1 MADIAELGFRLDTRD
16 LTRGKGALDEL
27 SKSAEKAE
35 KKSEGLGNALEKTKG
50 STSGAAKAA
59 EEAAKSHDRL
69 GNAADRAKESTG
81 ALGEASKRTASNIG
95 AIAVAL
101 GATVAAATDANRVLR
116 EFSREMAALGAVLG
130 GTSEQMAQLREQ
142 AKVMGA
148 TTKFG
153 AQQAAEAQKN
163 LAQAGLSVQQI
174 MAATP
179 KVLNLASAGNLELAQ
194 SAEFLV
200 DVMSQANLTVADF
213 GRISDV
219 AVKAANLSTTSVA
232 QLSQGYKYAMANGA
246 LLGMSIEEV
255 TSALAVLAQAGLK
268 AEQGGTGLRGIASRF
283 MQPSKEMTKT
293 LKENSIS
300 VNDLNIAARGL
311 APVLDTIAKS
321 TLSIPELMEL
331 FGQEASSAGLAL
343 VKNRQQFIDWA
354 NELKNVGGTTEQV
367 AKDMGNNLDA
377 AFNSVRSAVEGAYIA
392 ISDATGYENGLQ
404 NALNF
409 SSGVIN
415 SLSGMNESA
424 VKAGLMTKQMAA
436 DFESSGNA
444 IAATLKAFTAVGA
457 GAAMLAV
464 PSIIAGIGSAATT
477 AAGGVTALTAAIVAN
492 PIGLAVAGITA
503 ATAALYLFRDETVT
517 IGDTTASVSD
527 FIAATWDETAGRLID
542 AVAPFF
548 DSFSVSLSAI
558 TGLAESDSQKIAA
571 FFESAADVIG
581 AAIKGA
587 INGALN
593 AFPALV
599 AGAAAAAKAV
609 GDSFQAIMRAD
620 FSGAIDAITGGAKST
635 IDAYTSR
642 LTQDTIGKAVG
653 GAFDRIADNAK
664 KRSEQTQA
672 EAKRMAQSA
681 SYASAEIERLTARSK
696 PMIAK
701 VQPFNPVASKP
712 DSGDD
717 KKKKDKEAAKAAKEL
732 ASEQAKLNDLLQK
745 GEGFSAS
752 YAEKLALLAKY
763 QSKIPVDEYRA
774 AVEKLILTETEAGK
788 TAAKHAEEV
797 AKLQDT
803 FKEEDAKRAANLQ
816 TQNEELQFQSSLL
829 GKTALEQAALTAQ
842 WEEEKKIREEIL
854 DLTNKQAQAEQDGNQ
869 WAATAIQDRIN
880 MLQSEATAR
889 KEAAAGIAM
898 QKEIQQQWDGISA
911 DIERALTDSLM
922 RGFDS
927 GKGFADSLKDYIKNA
942 FESMVV
948 RILVQPIMGA
958 INSVGGQLYGQIMGG
973 QPQQG
978 QQQGGGS
985 LNNLLSGFTSN
996 STGQTLSSTATS
1008 AGRLFGYN
1016 TAPIAAET
1024 ASMFVDGSQAIY
1036 GFTDAAAT
1044 AAQSMGV
1051 LEGSISSIA
1060 TNASAIPNWGYGLA
1074 GIGGGLAG
1082 GFIGDKVFGDKGY
1095 ANTGGSLGGS
1105 AGTSLALA
1113 AGAGPLGI
1121 TAAVI
1126 GGALLGGGLGSLF
1139 GDREPDMRKAKFGY
1153 GASDALREEGKT
1165 NGWTGSSV
1173 FGDFRT
1179 YNDQWFSGSEM
1190 GAAMGQ
1196 FIDSLESLDNTVA
1209 DSLKLTGDQTQS
1221 AIEALKTIDKEYS
1234 FGMQWEDFTANSKA
1248 REQIAVD
1255 RYATIFDSI
1264 DAGWGDFVRQFQG
1277 SFDQFPTY
1285 LQGVIAAMSL
1295 FREESGELADVFG
1308 KQIEGISAFAQFAK
1322 AGENDADAFKRLYS
1336 IFQAT
1341 NAVLESLGKSA
1352 KGTGL
1357 ETTAL
1362 RESFIKLAGG
1372 MESLAGYVREYNE
1385 GFFTAAE
1392 KEAKVREQL
1401 QREFDKYNATLPTTR
1416 LEWRKLMESLDLS
1429 TQAGQEAAAKLYQ
1442 LQGAFLSI
1450 TPEIEETKDAVDV
1463 AAGAIERMKD
1473 KAKELE
1479 DYFANYLSGADYSG
1493 MTEQGREAASALD
1506 ELVAKMGELADA
1518 GGNTQLALDALN
1530 RYMSREIPRLYD
1542 SITKPFRDMLQQ
1554 QQGRTNVGKQI
1565 YGIYGQVVGAT
1576 KAINEVTSAQTTA
1589 VGKSLST
1596 QLKSIDKLAETTN
1609 FVEQTFGG
1617 IVTDASGNAT
1627 VIGES
1632 GATLGKQFGG
1642 DVSTNA
1648 NLAEEVVSKYDATFG
1663 DIRNWFDEKVVFEQS
1678 AGKEALTEVFNQAQ
1692 QTTAE
1697 QLSNIYEK
1705 ATGKEAESLGEVVDQ
1720 YAQDVNLS
1728 NKDLADAVKDS
1739 ILTTDLLSKA
1749 DPVNELAK
1757 MAFGREATAEERQ
1770 AVTDAYNWGINNGK
1784 ALADIVADIVSHVP
1798 MLEEAQSHLGTAALE
1813 AAKDV
1818 GDFDKALENS
1828 AKVDKDLGNYS
1839 TYDDTG
1845 SLIQEGN
1852 AEQVPLITEAEA
1864 AALREKAEQD
1874 AKAAAQK
1881 ALEAKIKALEE
1892 VTAGFVAGVAST
1904 LRDSFAG
1911 IIAQSKTIGMS
1922 DIAQQ
1927 AVVAKN
1933 AMDDVFGS
1941 VVESVAA
1948 TVAGLN
1954 SLGAVS
1960 ATDAAKE
1967 LMDKFEQGAI
1977 KTADELKSAV
1987 DAALESANTIEGTA
2001 AIKQTLKDASD
2012 AAKAIFDDTA
2022 KQLREQ
2028 LVAPWQSAFDAL
2040 TGNSIDAEINAAIK
2054 AKDQA
2059 LADAKTLA
2067 ESLGQN
2073 FDDLAK
2079 EIQRGFDAQL
2089 FGLTK
2094 QKLQGVI
2101 DSISKIT
2108 DFQTGIDDAIFGLRV
2123 GMPDANISGLYAQRQ
2138 ADIKAQL
2145 DAAMQGDNLDEQI
2158 GLANKLRETI
2168 TQRYA
2173 AEQQA
2178 QERMMSFARGLGDY
2192 LRQLRTSDKS
2202 TGSIYDRLTEA
2213 QKQFA
2218 EDVALSRGTGAEAEA
2233 ARGRVTS
2240 TSDTLLDLARQFYAS
2255 GEGYQQIY
2263 NSVVGGLEGLQIDT
2277 RTEAERQLDAINAG
2291 NDSALKQIDELQAL
2305 RGTFDDKLGVLQ
2317 QQQATY
2323 IVEMQKLAVQLE
2335 LSQSQILQA
2344 LKDLPSSIADK
2355 VAKPAFV
2362 APSGGGSYLPP
2373 AGSGAPLPSPTGKTL
2388 WELGQDPNWSSY
2400 SIEERAAIYKREKG
2414 LDGSHANGLDYVP
2427 FDGYVAELH
2436 KGERVL
2442 TAAENR
2448 DYSADVSRIMGGGY
2462 GGQAV
2467 APLLN
2472 EIKALRQEVAQL
2484 RQQQSSEHQDDLRQR
2499 EAIAKQSMGQTK
2511 DLQTAMIRNTALSI

>member
-27 SKSAEKAE
+27 SKSAEKAQQ
-35 KKSEGLGNALEKTKG
+35 KSDGLGNALEKTKG

-69 GNAADRAKESTG
+69 GSAAERAKESTG
-81 ALGEASKRTASNIG
+81 ALGEASKRTASSIG

-130 GTSEQMAQLREQ
+130 GTSEQMVQLREQ

-174 MAATP
+174 MTATP
-179 KVLNLASAGNLELAQ
+179 KVLNLATAGNLELAQ

-343 VKNRQQFIDWA
+343 VKNRQQFVDWA
-354 NELKNVGGTTEQV
+354 NELKNVNGVTQQV
-367 AKDMGNNLDA
+367 AKDMSDQLDD
-377 AFNSVRSAVEGAYIA
+377 AFRSVRSAVEGAYIA
-392 ISDATGYENGLQ
+392 ISDATGYEKGLQ

-409 SSGVIN
+409 SSGIIN
-415 SLSGMNESA
+415 HFSGMNRSA
-424 VKAGLMTKQMAA
+424 VEAGLMTKQMAA

-444 IAATLKAFTAVGA
+444 ITATLKAFAAVGA

-464 PSIIAGIGSAATT
+464 PSIIAGIGSAATA

-517 IGDTTASVSD
+517 VGDTTANVSD
-527 FIAATWDETAGRLID
+527 FIAATWDETAGQLID
-542 AVAPFF
+542 AVTPFF
-548 DSFSVSLSAI
+548 DNFSISLSAI

-571 FFESAADVIG
+571 FFEGAADVIG

-620 FSGAIDAITGGAKST
+620 FSGAIAAITGGAKST

-642 LTQDTIGKAVG
+642 LTQDTIGKAVSG
-653 GAFDRIADNAK
+653 TFDRIADNAK

-701 VQPFNPVASKP
+701 VQPFSPVASKP
-712 DSGDD
+712 DTGDD

-732 ASEQAKLNDLLQK
+732 ASEQAKLNDLLQR
-745 GEGFSAS
+745 GEGFSTT
-752 YAEKLALLAKY
+752 YAEKLALLGKY

-803 FKEEDAKRAANLQ
+803 FREEDAKRAANLQ
-816 TQNEELQFQSSLL
+816 IQNEELKFQSSLL

-842 WEEEKKIREEIL
+842 WEEEKKIREEIIE
-854 DLTNKQAQAEQDGNQ
+854 LTTKQTQAEQDGNQ
-869 WAATAIQDRIN
+869 WAVTAIQDRIN
-880 MLQSEATAR
+880 MLESEAVAR

-898 QKEIQQQWDGISA
+898 QKEIQQQWGNISA
-911 DIERALTDSLM
+911 DIERALTDSIE
-922 RGFDS
+922 RGMED
-927 GKGFADSLKDYIKNA
+927 GKGFFDSFRHYVMNLGKTLA
-942 FESMVV
+942 V
-948 RILVQPIMGA
+948 RLLVQPVMGA
-958 INSVGGQLYGQIMGG
+958 VNAIGAPLFGAMSGVSQAGGASGFGGVSNLISGLTGNSYGAGFGNLAADGIGLL
-973 QPQQG
+973 
-978 QQQGGGS
+978 GGGT
-985 LNNLLSGFTSN
+985 NNI
-996 STGQTLSSTATS
+996 ATS
-1008 AGRLFGYN
+1008 FLGN
-1016 TAPIAAET
+1016 
-1024 ASMFVDGSQAIY
+1024 V
-1036 GFTDAAAT
+1036 
-1044 AAQSMGV
+1044 
-1051 LEGSISSIA
+1051 A
-1060 TNASAIPNWGYGLA
+1060 TNAPMIPNWQFGLA

-1082 GFIGDKVFGDKGY
+1082 NFIGKSIFGDKGY
-1095 ANTGGSLGGS
+1095 AGSGGSLGGS
-1105 AGTSLALA
+1105 LGSSLALA

-1121 TAAVI
+1121 AAGLL
-1126 GGALLGGGLGSLF
+1126 GGSLLGGGLGSLF
-1139 GDREPDMRKAKFGY
+1139 GDKKPDERKARFGY
-1153 GASDALREEGKT
+1153 GASDALREEGLRT
-1165 NGWTGSSV
+1165 GWTGSSV
-1173 FGDFRT
+1173 FGQFRT
-1179 YNDQWFSGSEM
+1179 YADKWFSGSEM

-1196 FIDSLESLDNTVA
+1196 FIDSLESLDNAVA

-1221 AIEALKTIDKEYS
+1221 AIEALKSIDKEYS

-1255 RYATIFDSI
+1255 RYATIFDSVE
-1264 DAGWGDFVRQFQG
+1264 AGWGDFVRQFQG

-1295 FREESGELADVFG
+1295 FREESGELVDVFG
-1308 KQIEGISAFAQFAK
+1308 KRIEGISAFAEFAK
-1322 AGENDADAFKRLYS
+1322 TGENNADAFKRLYS
-1336 IFQAT
+1336 VFQAT

-1372 MESLAGYVREYNE
+1372 MESLAGYVQEYND

-1450 TPEIEETKDAVDV
+1450 TPEIESATEAAKDFKDEIADLEQYFRDQLIAV
-1463 AAGAIERMKD
+1463 
-1473 KAKELE
+1473 
-1479 DYFANYLSGADYSG
+1479 DYSG
-1493 MTEQGREAASALD
+1493 MTEQGRQAASTLD
-1506 ELVAKMGELADA
+1506 ELTSKLTRLSEIGGDVDLGVQAIGRYIKTEIPKLYADALAPFKQAGGRGYTDLGKNIFGLFGAAQEANKGIAEISSQEQSAIIKASTITKVIAKDAPIAIEDSIAAIKKIDFASMADPAGELAKQAFGRDATAQERAAIDEAYQWGIANGKSLDAIVSDIVDHALRFDEALQFLGAKTKTQYEDIKIVDTEQSAAMQANAAIKKANATAELVAGFIGAVYSEFESAFADVNKEASFIGLSEVGRAAKEAADTLAERMRSIVETVQLTAAGIAKTGGIDATSKAKELADA
-1518 GGNTQLALDALN
+1518 
-1530 RYMSREIPRLYD
+1530 Y
-1542 SITKPFRDMLQQ
+1542 
-1554 QQGRTNVGKQI
+1554 
-1565 YGIYGQVVGAT
+1565 
-1576 KAINEVTSAQTTA
+1576 
-1589 VGKSLST
+1589 
-1596 QLKSIDKLAETTN
+1596 
-1609 FVEQTFGG
+1609 
-1617 IVTDASGNAT
+1617 
-1627 VIGES
+1627 
-1632 GATLGKQFGG
+1632 
-1642 DVSTNA
+1642 
-1648 NLAEEVVSKYDATFG
+1648 SK
-1663 DIRNWFDEKVVFEQS
+1663 
-1678 AGKEALTEVFNQAQ
+1678 
-1692 QTTAE
+1692 
-1697 QLSNIYEK
+1697 
-1705 ATGKEAESLGEVVDQ
+1705 
-1720 YAQDVNLS
+1720 
-1728 NKDLADAVKDS
+1728 
-1739 ILTTDLLSKA
+1739 
-1749 DPVNELAK
+1749 
-1757 MAFGREATAEERQ
+1757 
-1770 AVTDAYNWGINNGK
+1770 
-1784 ALADIVADIVSHVP
+1784 
-1798 MLEEAQSHLGTAALE
+1798 
-1813 AAKDV
+1813 
-1818 GDFDKALENS
+1818 
-1828 AKVDKDLGNYS
+1828 
-1839 TYDDTG
+1839 
-1845 SLIQEGN
+1845 
-1852 AEQVPLITEAEA
+1852 
-1864 AALREKAEQD
+1864 
-1874 AKAAAQK
+1874 
-1881 ALEAKIKALEE
+1881 
-1892 VTAGFVAGVAST
+1892 
-1904 LRDSFAG
+1904 
-1911 IIAQSKTIGMS
+1911 
-1922 DIAQQ
+1922 
-1927 AVVAKN
+1927 
-1933 AMDDVFGS
+1933 
-1941 VVESVAA
+1941 
-1948 TVAGLN
+1948 
-1954 SLGAVS
+1954 
-1960 ATDAAKE
+1960 
-1967 LMDKFEQGAI
+1967 GAI
-1977 KTADELKSAV
+1977 KTGEELKTAV
-1987 DAALESANTIEGTA
+1987 DAAFDGVAGSDD
-2001 AIKQTLKDASD
+2001 LK
-2012 AAKAIFDDTA
+2012 KAILLAAESSKKLFDETA

-2067 ESLGQN
+2067 ELLGQN

-2079 EIQRGFDAQL
+2079 EIQRGFNAQL

-2101 DSISKIT
+2101 DSISKIA

-2123 GMPDANISGLYAQRQ
+2123 GMSDADVSGLYAQRQ
-2138 ADIKAQL
+2138 AEIKAQL

-2218 EDVALSRGTGAEAEA
+2218 EDVALSRGAGAEAEA
-2233 ARGRVTS
+2233 ARGRITT

-2291 NDSALKQIDELQAL
+2291 NDSALKQIGELQAL
-2305 RGTFDDKLGVLQ
+2305 RGTFDSKLGVLQ

-2323 IVEMQKLAVQLE
+2323 IAEMQKLAGQLD
-2335 LSQSQILQA
+2335 LSQSAILQA
-2344 LKDLPSSIADK
+2344 LKDLPSALSGLIARQAAPTVQTFDQSK
-2355 VAKPAFV
+2355 AVSDAFSVALPSSYVDNGGYSTIKTPTGGSVGFYDPATGVSALPKLPTLPAPSSPRIV
-2362 APSGGGSYLPP
+2362 APV
-2373 AGSGAPLPSPTGKTL
+2373 
-2388 WELGQDPNWSSY
+2388 
-2400 SIEERAAIYKREKG
+2400 
-2414 LDGSHANGLDYVP
+2414 DGSHKDGLSHVP
-2427 FDGYVAELH
+2427 FDGYIAELH

-2442 TAAENR
+2442 TASENR
-2448 DYSADVSRIMGGGY
+2448 DYSADVSRIMGAGY

-2511 DLQTAMIRNTALSI
+2511 DLQTAMIRNTALNI